1 VDKVIMNS
9 NKTKN
14 ILLSC
19 GVILFITCVCLGV
32 IVLSGVGVLA
42 FWPLDFNPYGTAVL
56 PGETVTLAPSESPEQ
71 PTPPSITQPVPTGD
85 VDQLPDEVVEI
96 LLDIEAQVSE
106 LRGLTMEEDVPKIVM
121 SPEALEDMVVNEFFA
136 EYTDED
142 ARQDVLILSLLGL
155 LPADFDLKNFYNA
168 LYSEQISGF
177 YDSET
182 EEIYVVSGV
191 TFGIQEKMTYAH
203 EFVHVLQ
210 DQAFGFDEGLN
221 YNEEAC
227 EVDSERCAA
236 IQALVEGDASW
247 TELLWFQTHATRN
260 DYLDLLD
267 SFEDFDSPVFDNAP
281 PYIQLDILFPYENG
295 YSFVEYFY
303 NQGGYAAVDAAYLDP
318 PLSTEQIL
326 HPDRYPDDVP
336 QTVVLPDV
344 TDLLGADWALYDQ
357 NVMGEWFIYLI
368 LGHAYDEAYQLD
380 DGQASAAAEGW
391 GGDAYAFYLQ
401 EDTDE
406 LIFILD
412 IVWDSRLDADEFILA
427 LASYADLRWD
437 TAPQPIAGQ
446 PTWVGPDGSVVL
458 MQDGDRTVWII
469 APTASLAETLVEA
482 LQ

>member
-1 VDKVIMNS
+1 MNS

-19 GVILFITCVCLGV
+19 GIILFITCVCLAL
-32 IVLSGVGVLA
+32 IVVSGVGVLS
-42 FWPLDFNPYGTAVL
+42 FWPLDFNPDGAAVL

-71 PTPPSITQPVPTGD
+71 PTQPGITQPAPTSD
-85 VDQLPDEVVEI
+85 VDPLPDEVVVT
-96 LLDIEAQVSE
+96 LLDIEGQVSE
-106 LRGLTMEEDVPKIVM
+106 LRGLRPQKDVPKIVM

-136 EYTDED
+136 DYTDED

-155 LPADFDLKNFYNA
+155 LPADFDIKNFYNA

-191 TFGIQEKMTYAH
+191 NFGIQEKMTYAH

-210 DQAFGFDEGLN
+210 DQSFGFEEGLN

-236 IQALVEGDASW
+236 IQALIEGDASW
-247 TELLWFQTHATRN
+247 TELLWFQTNATRS

-267 SFEDFDSPVFDNAP
+267 IFEGFDSPVFDNAP
-281 PYIQLDILFPYENG
+281 PYIQLDILFPYESG
-295 YSFVEYFY
+295 YSFVEYLY
-303 NQGGYAAVDAAYLDP
+303 NQGGYAAVDAAYVDP

-336 QTVVLPDV
+336 QTVVLPDL
-344 TDLLGADWALYDQ
+344 TDALGANWALYDQ

-368 LGHAYDEAYQLD
+368 LGHAYDETYQLD
-380 DGQASAAAEGW
+380 ESQSRAAAEGW
-391 GGDAYAFYLQ
+391 GGDAYAFYLH

-412 IVWDSRLDADEFILA
+412 IVWDTRLDADEFMIA
-427 LASYADLRWD
+427 LASYAGLRWD
-437 TAPQPIAGQ
+437 ASPQLIGGQ
-446 PTWVGPDGSVVL
+446 PSWVGVDQSVVL
-458 MQDGDRTVWII
+458 LQDGDRTVWII
-469 APTASLAETLVEA
+469 TPTASLTESVVEA